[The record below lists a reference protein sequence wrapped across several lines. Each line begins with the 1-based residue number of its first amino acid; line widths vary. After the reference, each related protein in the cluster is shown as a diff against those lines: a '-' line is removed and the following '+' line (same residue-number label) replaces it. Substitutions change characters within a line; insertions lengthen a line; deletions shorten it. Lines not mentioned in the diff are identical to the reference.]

1 MPEQELIQMQDNVED
16 PDAQSDNAQADNAQ
30 ADNVEDPDAANV

>member
-16 PDAQSDNAQADNAQ
+16 PDAQSDNAQADN
-30 ADNVEDPDAANV
+30 VEDPDAANV

>member
-16 PDAQSDNAQADNAQ
+16 PDAQADNAQ